1 MTATANHALQR
12 TATARHTGCSH
23 RLRPQPPFRSR
34 CAAPP
39 QSLSLGSLGV
49 SACSMFAKIKRLF
62 EQKPPAEFRDPVL
75 GLLVSRHSGV
85 WCGDIPFQGGSAE
98 LLLPGS
104 RQCPDATRVAQ
115 AREAIQE
122 LPILVSA
129 AMRFAHERRAE
140 LSADR
145 LQFGALNYFCGELPE
160 YFGLDFIEVGDESG
174 NCWQVHFRSG
184 QPIELEYT

>member
-1 MTATANHALQR
+1 
-12 TATARHTGCSH
+12 
-23 RLRPQPPFRSR
+23 
-34 CAAPP
+34 
-39 QSLSLGSLGV
+39 
-49 SACSMFAKIKRLF
+49 MFAKIKRLF

-174 NCWQVHFRSG
+174 NCWQAHFRSG